1 MFRLLPRKTSLRM
14 RVMVYCAA
22 LGGGIGLCLAF
33 VSEHIADLYQKIL
46 VNEEMNAELDG
57 QIELHSQHPGDKW
70 LARGAWK
77 SVYIDRPGQPPTSP
91 PALRALPPGVHEV
104 DSDDDSDRFVGIREA
119 PIGRVTIA
127 ASLPNSPQRERRFF
141 EELTA
146 MVLLGAVLGAW
157 LGRMLAGGMLAPVLR
172 LSHEVDRADPGAELR
187 GIAEDHRHDE
197 VGALAKAFIRY
208 QGRVNAA
215 IEREILFSADAGHEL
230 RTPLTTLQGAVDLL
244 DAQTVQ
250 APARR
255 RIERIRRSAGEI
267 ALLLDAMLLVA
278 TSDEARD
285 QGEGAV
291 ELSGV
296 LAATL
301 SEYRADLEAAQ
312 VQLGVRCPPGLTLA
326 APPKLLR
333 VMLRLLFRA
342 LASGSFGQDLR
353 LDADASGVVVAAADA
368 PAPAEP
374 SSVDA
379 VESPS
384 KPTRSDEIEGLGM
397 LRRLCERHGWRLEFG
412 TLQHAWL
419 PLRLLPPGIAERA
432 AT

>member
-1 MFRLLPRKTSLRM
+1 M

-33 VSEHIADLYQKIL
+33 VSEHIADQYQGLL

-57 QIELHSQHPGDKW
+57 QIELHSDHPGDKW
-70 LARGAWK
+70 LARGSWK

-91 PALRALPPGVHEV
+91 PALRKLPPGVHEV
-104 DSDDDSDRFVGIREA
+104 DGDDDSDRFVGIREA

-146 MVLLGAVLGAW
+146 MVVLGVLLGAW

-197 VGALAKAFIRY
+197 VGALAKAFIGY

-255 RIERIRRSAGEI
+255 RIERIRRSAAEI
-267 ALLLDAMLLVA
+267 ALLLDALLLVA

-285 QGEGAV
+285 QAQTTV
-291 ELSGV
+291 ELSGLLRST
-296 LAATL
+296 LA
-301 SEYRADLEAAQ
+301 EFQADLEAAHI
-312 VQLGVRCPPGLTLA
+312 QLGVRCTQGLTLS
-326 APPKLLR
+326 APPRLLR

-342 LASGSFGQDLR
+342 LAGGNFGQDLR
-353 LDADASGVVVAAADA
+353 LDADAGGVTVSSSVEPAAV
-368 PAPAEP
+368 EP
-374 SSVDA
+374 SSADA
-379 VESPS
+379 VEPASGAA
-384 KPTRSDEIEGLGM
+384 RSDEIEGLGM
-397 LRRLCERHGWRLEFG
+397 LRRLCERHGWRLG
-412 TLQHAWL
+412 LGDPRQAWL
-419 PLRLLPPGIAERA
+419 PLRLLPPPDR
-432 AT
+432 